1 MIQQVVGLLHIA
13 LSFIMSIYFLWAQP
27 SLDYY
32 YLLYFII
39 LNISWSLFN
48 NECALSYLFKIIQNP
63 DYKMGSTEDV
73 EDYNMILGETFAKL
87 FLYYILFMYVFNLLF
102 ITIRYTGLRN
112 KLFILLLGCAYLLYT
127 CMLRVSKGEHKKV
140 LQDFNALINTVFL
153 GYFALNK

>member
-1 MIQQVVGLLHIA
+1 MIQQVVGVIHVA
-13 LSFIMSIYFLWAQP
+13 FSFILSIYFLWARP

-63 DYKMGSTEDV
+63 EYKMGSTLDV
-73 EDYNMILGETFAKL
+73 EDYNAVLGNKPAKL
-87 FLYYILFMYVFNLLF
+87 FLNYVLFMYVFNLLF
-102 ITIRYTGLRN
+102 IATRYTGLRN
-112 KLFILLLGCAYLLYT
+112 KLFILLLGCAYILYIR
-127 CMLRVSKGEHKKV
+127 MLRVSKDEQKKV
-140 LQDFNALINTVFL
+140 LQDFNVLINTIML